1 MIMLEYPSRSNLNC
15 LIVVLRGLGR
25 GCRILEPILDCRHP
39 RDREN
44 HYHSGQQWTGTTPK
58 RTWFTVRLPYPNDFC
73 YPIFVLH
80 IFKTFYCSNFRF
92 LYPEME
98 LNHHHLYVRQIRFH
112 YAIGAKCMFLNFPLI
127 NIQTKCIRTEKWYRT
142 ILEIDMSHL
151 RSPDPS
157 AFWWT

>member
-1 MIMLEYPSRSNLNC
+1 MLEYPSRSNLNC

-44 HYHSGQQWTGTTPK
+44 HYHCGQQWTRTTPV
-58 RTWFTVRLPYPNDFC
+58 RTRFTVWLPYPNDFC
-73 YPIFVLH
+73 YPIFVLLK
-80 IFKTFYCSNFRF
+80 FKTFYCSNFRF
-92 LYPEME
+92 LYLVVES
-98 LNHHHLYVRQIRFH
+98 NHFPLHVKQIRFR
-112 YAIGAKCMFLNFPLI
+112 YANKVKYMFRFRPLS
-127 NIQTKCIRTEKWYRT
+127 NIQTECFRTEKWYRA